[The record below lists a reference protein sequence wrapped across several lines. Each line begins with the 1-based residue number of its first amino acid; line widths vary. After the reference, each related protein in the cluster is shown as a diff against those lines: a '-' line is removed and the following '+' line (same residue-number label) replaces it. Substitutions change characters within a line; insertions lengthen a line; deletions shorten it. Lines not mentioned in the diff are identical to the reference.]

1 MIQSFA
7 ELLAPFDEQ
16 TFRRVYLHQKPL
28 HIRGSAGRFAAAMSW
43 DLLNGLLNQSS
54 IWSPVNFQL
63 AADGPR
69 LPPDAYC
76 DVQPGPGG
84 APQHR
89 VNLDKA
95 RTLMRDG
102 ATLVLNDIDLL
113 TPGLRQLAALLQA
126 ATGTKSQANL
136 YCSWQQ
142 KPGFGSHFDT
152 HDVYALHVSG
162 TKTWTIYGKAFDDPI
177 AHPRFKALG
186 NDFHRANRG
195 QISQT
200 VHMQP
205 GDLLYIPRGWYH
217 DALATS
223 PGTIHIAFGLTA
235 PIGLD
240 VLRLLSERAVDDA
253 LFRADLVGQD
263 GQVDQAWLADHLQ
276 QLAGSLNQILSD
288 RAFVEEVRERAAS
301 FGYLRPEITLPGDIT
316 NAASAVTAHL
326 SATTGAE
333 TPENRPTSPI
343 KGFRRGVDF
352 RVRNIGGKWCVVVGK
367 QAMPIPPGAERAV
380 EWVAA
385 REHVDA
391 DGLAAAISGLSPSA
405 ARDLLQALAG
415 MDLLR
420 VD

>member
-7 ELLAPFDEQ
+7 ELLAPFNEN
-16 TFRRVYLHQKPL
+16 TFRGTYLHQQPL
-28 HIRGSAGRFAAAMSW
+28 HIKGAAGRFDTAMSW
-43 DLLNGLLNQSS
+43 DLLTGLLNQSS
-54 IWSPVNFQL
+54 IWSPANFQL

-84 APQHR
+84 TPQHR

-95 RTLMRDG
+95 RDLMRDG

-113 TPGLRQLAALLQA
+113 TPGLRQLAALLQG

-136 YCSWQQ
+136 YCSWRQ

-152 HDVYALHVSG
+152 HDVYALHVTG
-162 TKTWTIYGKAFDDPI
+162 TKTWTIYGKTFDDPI

-186 NDFHRANRG
+186 DDFHRANRG
-195 QISQT
+195 AVTQT
-200 VHMQP
+200 VHMEP

-240 VLRLLSERAVDDA
+240 VLRLLSERAVA
-253 LFRADLVGQD
+253 EAAFRADLVGTD
-263 GQVDQAWLADHLQ
+263 GQVDRAWLGKHLR
-276 QLAGSLNQILSD
+276 QLGQHLTQVLAEPE
-288 RAFVEEVRERAAS
+288 FVDEVAERASS
-301 FGYLRPEITLPGDIT
+301 FGYARPTIALPDDIT
-316 NAASAVTAHL
+316 TGSVDRTQAAAPTPKTVGALSGVTYA
-326 SATTGAE
+326 
-333 TPENRPTSPI
+333 
-343 KGFRRGVDF
+343 RRLDF

-367 QAMPIPPGAERAV
+367 QAVPIPPGAERAV
-380 EWVAA
+380 EWVAG
-385 REHVDA
+385 RSQIDA
-391 DGLAAAISGLSPSA
+391 SALSSAIAGLDRPAAE
-405 ARDLLQALAG
+405 DLLATLAR
-415 MDLLR
+415 MELIEPL
-420 VD
+420 VS